1 MHMKLLNIKKNWPY
15 MVVQG
20 GHVKMAIFYVYG
32 HSCLFL
38 FFSTLS
44 LLHDF
49 VLLYSIKVNS
59 VFDKLNFLTIE
70 RVEMCLVLLVT

>member
-20 GHVKMAIFYVYG
+20 GHVKMAFFMFMG
-32 HSCLFL
+32 TSA
-38 FFSTLS
+38 FFSTLN

-59 VFDKLNFLTIE
+59 VFDK
-70 RVEMCLVLLVT
+70 RSP